1 MELTEAFEKKEKEI
15 VASWIDK
22 TLDSYV
28 SSSFFK
34 QSADRFANPVGANI
48 KDGLTRI
55 YGFITSDADMEEI
68 KSPLDQ
74 LIRIRAVQEFT
85 PGQAIAP
92 VMEIKW
98 IVRQVFSADKK
109 TRVLLGQLDSFDCS
123 VDRLT
128 LLAFDIYS
136 ECREQL
142 YRNRVRELKSGRHI
156 LTDSACASAV
166 IKNNQQEIASFTESG
181 KTCS

>member
-1 MELTEAFEKKEKEI
+1 MELTEAFEKKEKKI
-15 VASWIDK
+15 MASWIDK

-28 SSSFFK
+28 SPGFFK

-55 YGFITSDADMEEI
+55 YRLLIDGADLEEI

-74 LIRIRAVQEFT
+74 VIRIRAVQEFT
-85 PGQAIAP
+85 PAQAIAP
-92 VMEIKW
+92 VMELKW
-98 IVRQVFSADKK
+98 VVRQVFSADKK
-109 TRVLLGQLDSFDCS
+109 TRPLLSQLDSFDCD

-128 LLAFDIYS
+128 LMAFDIYT

-142 YRNRVRELKSGRHI
+142 YRNRVSELKSGRYV
-156 LTDSACASAV
+156 LTDSACASAM
-166 IKNNQQEIASFTESG
+166 IRENQQEIALFTGSSG
-181 KTCS
+181 S

>member
-1 MELTEAFEKKEKEI
+1 MELTEAFEKKEQDI
-15 VASWIDK
+15 LASWIDK

-48 KDGLTRI
+48 KDGFTRI
-55 YGFITSDADMEEI
+55 YKLLINNADLEEM

-85 PGQAIAP
+85 PAQAVVPI
-92 VMEIKW
+92 MELKW
-98 IVRQVFSADKK
+98 VVRQIFSSDKK
-109 TRVLLGQLDSFDCS
+109 MRVLLSQLDSFDCA

-128 LLAFDIYS
+128 LMAFDIYS

-142 YRNRVRELKSGRHI
+142 YRNRVRELKSGRYI
-156 LTDSACASAV
+156 LTDSACASSM
-166 IKNNQQEIASFTESG
+166 IKENQQEITRFTDLSG
-181 KTCS
+181 T

>member
-48 KDGLTRI
+48 KDGLARI
-55 YGFITSDADMEEI
+55 YRILISDADLEKI

-74 LIRIRAVQEFT
+74 LVRIRAVQEFT
-85 PGQAIAP
+85 PAQALAP
-92 VMEIKW
+92 IMELKW
-98 IVRQVFSADKK
+98 IVRQVFSSDKK
-109 TRVLLGQLDSFDCS
+109 FRVFLGQLDSFDCS
-123 VDRLT
+123 VDRVT
-128 LLAFDIYS
+128 LMAFDIYS
-136 ECREQL
+136 GCREQL
-142 YRNRVRELKSGRHI
+142 YRNRVQELKSGRYI
-156 LTDSACASAV
+156 LTDSACASAI
-166 IKNNQQEIASFTESG
+166 IKENQQEIANFTKS
-181 KTCS
+181 TNNCS